1 VAVQLTVMLPLFYM
15 CICTYFS
22 LFKLGKFRVYS
33 LTPFSSDSY
42 SLLLCGALICRYS
55 APMCYNFLNLI
66 PVVHENGKHTVFDQ
80 MMGASSTLG
89 AFDLFNSWFPLVLPV
104 FCGLVAFNAFHHLA
118 GRLTI
123 HIDTVFCPDSNS
135 LTYRINQWSPRRR
148 VLRLLLQIQLRRE
161 RCQH

>member
-1 VAVQLTVMLPLFYM
+1 MKHNARKNLFAEKLDMLTQVAVQLTVMLPLFYM

-22 LFKLGKFRVYS
+22 LFKLGKFKVYS
-33 LTPFSSDSY
+33 LTPFSSDAY

-89 AFDLFNSWFPLVLPV
+89 AFNLFNSWFPLVLPV

-118 GRLTI
+118 GTLRWCPHTNRLAR
-123 HIDTVFCPDSNS
+123 DTV
-135 LTYRINQWSPRRR
+135 LTN
-148 VLRLLLQIQLRRE
+148 
-161 RCQH
+161 

>member
-1 VAVQLTVMLPLFYM
+1 MLPLFYM

-22 LFKLGKFRVYS
+22 LFKLGKFKVYS

-66 PVVHENGKHTVFDQ
+66 PVVHENGKHTVFDR
-80 MMGASSTLG
+80 MMGATSTLG
-89 AFDLFNSWFPLVLPV
+89 AIDLFNSWFPLVLPV

-118 GRLTI
+118 GTC
-123 HIDTVFCPDSNS
+123 V
-135 LTYRINQWSPRRR
+135 
-148 VLRLLLQIQLRRE
+148 
-161 RCQH
+161 